1 MSLKRALGQDG
12 LTLPLR
18 LGDWPVAGSQPW
30 LRSLEM
36 IKARATPEQCT
47 EHVYGQD
54 SHPPPH
60 PPTLGEVGQTY
71 ALE

>member
-1 MSLKRALGQDG
+1 
-12 LTLPLR
+12 
-18 LGDWPVAGSQPW
+18 
-30 LRSLEM
+30 M
-36 IKARATPEQCT
+36 IKTRATPEQRT